1 MAQNNIPQELLDLL
15 PSANRNSDI
24 PQELLDLLP
33 GTEVSSDVPQE
44 LLDLLPPI
52 QQEEEAAPA
61 IVSDRPPLEE
71 RKRESTVVAKED
83 APVVTQRKEQTQVQE
98 DLVAP
103 PTKEEVQFIESKLP
117 SDGYTFK
124 DLQKQGLYEQ
134 FKYSVENDTT
144 PKVQRFLNEEVFNLL
159 PVEKRKELFEALGKD
174 KENIEKQIN
183 FESAAQSGMI
193 GGQFGPQPA
202 AKQQTQTQA
211 QEDLAAPPVEVGTG
225 ELIVRGFGLGIEATK
240 NIPTSVRA
248 IFNATETQRSQD
260 LLSIY
265 DRIDN
270 GETDLNILFPKDR
283 FTQSI
288 SPLEQRARAYLMGD
302 ATQKERLRQT
312 EVKYIADN
320 TKVIQELLPKF
331 IEFQQKT
338 QALSQGVPQFTDIK
352 SIGDFNDWLAFHGAA
367 GTTQLIPLML
377 TSLVTGG
384 YGAFVLG
391 TTYGLQEGVGARL
404 NYILKQVEKLPEQQ
418 QAAAV
423 SKYLAETADVTLA
436 QAIISGQLDK
446 MGGPVRTI
454 LKNKSLKKAAQET
467 VQQGTETATKEVAK
481 ETATQLVKRQA
492 KQLSGEILGEAA
504 TGAGQSVT
512 QIVGEL
518 QLQEKQGPLFTKEN
532 MVQIINDAAAEAAGV
547 PGAKA
552 LQLTTVGAVNQAKK
566 QINRRRQQ
574 KFLQDERVPTL
585 VRQYM
590 ESRMGQGISFGQA
603 YEEVQDQI
611 YGNKNPVKDQD
622 ATGED
627 IANANNITDAR
638 ARGYILFTSELLDK
652 YDEYDAEKIADRA
665 EQLMD
670 EGKQPK
676 AAFQKAEKEFV
687 DNNLEQLQIQEESD
701 LALEVLTDYDP
712 SDADNIVFR
721 ANSLIEQGTTPA
733 ESYAQAR
740 SEFDSGKLDMPDV
753 VRYRTPP
760 PIMRPGDVDL
770 TDVVTAETGTIL
782 GQEQEQAAIQ
792 QRQNPYQTTE
802 DLLNVEVE
810 GDTNLQLEGIQADLN
825 LAQTNEQRTSAFE
838 RAAILAE
845 ESLASDPEELGR
857 VQRGERTINPTAIN
871 LSAVLD
877 TATPAQ
883 RNQAFNRARKE
894 ISRVR
899 AKQKRTL
906 SMVDPT
912 DRAPNLLSEDTMYP
926 IATALASGVSAPQYG
941 RLLNIADSA
950 PTYRNKPE
958 YQNQRLKLL
967 THLALISRSPALN
980 GTFIQA
986 FARDTLNT
994 YEYGLAGMATKD
1006 GALKNMDSLPR
1017 RSDEVAA
1024 AKQRARKLKP
1034 YGKNEITSTTDAIG
1048 DVTRHVAL
1056 PVGEMGP
1063 PRKPELV
1070 GPQKLPAVRR
1080 QRKPKETM
1088 PSWLKGLGILPSEFV
1103 GPQKPITALPDLVG
1117 PDRPVTALPDFGD
1130 PRKVQKPFTLT
1141 EEDLKEIDKDAER
1154 INELLTQMNNLSTG
1168 DTRDLARAM
1177 GDYFEKTKG
1186 REYNI
1191 GALIR
1196 NIDNIYGDKFIY
1208 LLKVLQTSDIAR
1220 VFKRLTRGILGPDD
1234 VDHFDV
1240 MKNVMNSIS
1249 ARRHQY
1255 IEGSKPLI
1263 DMWRKYNSDS
1273 KRGAIKL
1280 AELMNKTTIE
1290 GVDPSRYKN
1299 AESAIRQDKRLKT
1312 LRKNL
1317 KEAESKAAKAKINNQ
1332 INRRKGKITDV
1343 FKTWNELEQID
1354 DGTGRQIYTQAR
1366 DKYKQYFEDYE
1377 KLLVKT
1383 IEESGL
1389 SDADKAIQVATI
1401 KKQFQDARERVPVY
1415 FPLKRYGDY
1424 YIRVSNSGD
1433 AEMDGFYMFETKK
1446 EAKDA
1451 IAEIRKNISEAEV
1464 NIADVVISEGNHR
1477 DRPSKLQEELASS
1490 DAMLKNIFDV
1500 IDSKKDT
1507 TVNVDSIKNQIMQ
1520 LYLATLPGQSL
1531 RTMFL
1536 NRKGTAGASQDV
1548 LRSFATTVS
1557 AVSTQLP
1564 RLEYGG
1570 EARREVSALR
1580 SQVEGFPNQEKLDQ
1594 IITELQNRVDME
1606 LTPEKP
1612 TMLDALATYGNKTAF
1627 LWLMSAA
1634 KSGLLQTT
1642 QFPLVVAPVM
1652 MQEFRG
1658 DLGKA
1663 KVAAKVFQ
1671 YLGVLN
1677 KLGVAKSIKEW
1688 TKPTIMNSSYINK
1701 HRDKELLQRAWNA
1714 ADEMGKFNTTYAAD
1728 VGDLSRAPTERGRAR
1743 RGLTATYN
1751 FMTGFFHHAERITR
1765 ELAYMAGFELAHE
1778 QAKGKGL
1785 KGEEAFNYAVK
1796 KALGVMDEGLFDYSQ
1811 YNKPTALKANAGTKM
1826 ATQFMSFS
1834 NMMASLMVRNFAN
1847 FVKPMDSKQR
1857 RDAAVVLFGV
1867 NAQAAL
1873 FSGIG
1878 GFWGA
1883 SIIWSGVELALD
1895 MYASVARDMDDE
1907 EEKERRQKAGLP
1919 EETIQEKLDRYGQQ
1933 WAEGNPAYFLT
1944 TKEWLNKWWIP
1955 THFGVY
1961 GTVPNAMGLEPKYA
1975 RYMQLVLE
1983 KGVISTALNIDM
1995 SNSLSLDGLV
2005 LRDRPR
2011 DPEANKLETI
2021 IDWASGIGVF
2031 PIFSVAKDFGYG
2043 VSDMLKGDY
2052 LKGAE
2057 RMTPAFIRGPVRAYR
2072 RATEGYTPFRGRPMS
2087 EAQAKQANLDYGL
2100 YDITMM
2106 SLVGGRQLQESRISE
2121 TAYSINKYI
2130 SNVNKSRSEIIAEVK
2145 NLRLAKDTG
2154 RATLDD
2160 IEEAMLKVDE
2170 WNSKYPPLFP
2180 ETFAYIDETN
2190 IIEAADKERIA
2201 MKLTTEMYGV
2211 RTATDAAKNL
2221 RLLRLI
2227 EKYLGVIPDEAAIQ
2241 KNLDMVNEHYQKEI
2255 QGR

>member
-1 MAQNNIPQELLDLL
+1 MARAVPLDLL
-15 PSANRNSDI
+15 PKRFGGNYTEEEKRQAV
-24 PQELLDLLP
+24 PADLLP
-33 GTEVSSDVPQE
+33 KDLGGTYVASEVD
-44 LLDLLPPI
+44 
-52 QQEEEAAPA
+52 QEEEVAPA

-71 RKRESTVVAKED
+71 TKRESTVVAKED
-83 APVVTQRKEQTQVQE
+83 APVVTQREKQTQVQE

-103 PTKEEVQFIESKLP
+103 PTKEEIQFIESELP

-134 FKYSVENDTT
+134 FKYSIENDTT
-144 PKVQRFLNEEVFNLL
+144 PKVERFLNEEVFNQL
-159 PVEKRKELFEALGKD
+159 PVEKRKKLFEALGKD

-193 GGQFGPQPA
+193 GGQFGPLPVD
-202 AKQQTQTQA
+202 KQQTQA

-225 ELIVRGFGLGIEATK
+225 ELLVRGFGLGIEATK

-302 ATQKERLRQT
+302 AAQKERLRQT
-312 EVKYIADN
+312 EAKYIADN

-454 LKNKSLKKAAQET
+454 LKNKALKKAAQET

-574 KFLQDERVPTL
+574 KFLQDERVPTV

-753 VRYRTPP
+753 VRYRTLP

-825 LAQTNEQRTSAFE
+825 LAQTNEQRMSAFE

-845 ESLASDPEELGR
+845 ESLASDPEALGR
-857 VQRGERTINPTAIN
+857 VQRGEKTINPTAMN

-912 DRAPNLLSEDTMYP
+912 DRAPNLLNEDTMLP
-926 IATALASGVSAPQYG
+926 IATALASGVSTPQFG

-950 PTYRNKPE
+950 PTYRNKPQ

-986 FARDTLNT
+986 SARDTLNT
-994 YEYGLAGMATKD
+994 YEYGLDGMATKD
-1006 GALKNMDSLPR
+1006 GALKNMNSLPR

-1103 GPQKPITALPDLVG
+1103 GPPKPITALPDVTG

-1130 PRKVQKPFTLT
+1130 PTKAQKPFTLT
-1141 EEDLKEIDKDAER
+1141 EEDLKEIDKDAEQ
-1154 INELLTQMNNLSTG
+1154 INELLTQMNDLSTG
-1168 DTRDLARAM
+1168 ETRDLARAM
-1177 GDYFEKTKG
+1177 GDYFKKTKS

-1191 GALIR
+1191 GALLR
-1196 NIDNIYGDKFIY
+1196 NIDNIYGDKFVY
-1208 LLKVLQTSDIAR
+1208 LLQALQTSDIAR

-1240 MKNVMNSIS
+1240 MKDVMNSMS
-1249 ARRHQY
+1249 AKRHQY

-1263 DMWRKYNSDS
+1263 EMWRQYNSGS
-1273 KRGAIKL
+1273 KRGAKVL
-1280 AELMNKTTIE
+1280 AELMNETSIE

-1317 KEAESKAAKAKINNQ
+1317 KEAESKPAKDKINKRIEQ
-1332 INRRKGKITDV
+1332 RKKTIDKIYRY
-1343 FKTWNELEQID
+1343 WNELGQID
-1354 DGTGRQIYTQAR
+1354 GGTGRQIYTQAR

-1377 KLLVKT
+1377 KLLIKT

-1389 SDADKAIQVATI
+1389 SDADKATQIEAI

-1415 FPLKRYGDY
+1415 FPLKRYGDF

-1446 EAKDA
+1446 DAKDA
-1451 IAEIRKNISEAEV
+1451 ADEIRRNISEAGV
-1464 NIADVVISEGNHR
+1464 NIADVVISEGNNK
-1477 DRPSKLQEELASS
+1477 DRPIRQELTSS
-1490 DAMLKNIFDV
+1490 DAMLRNIFDV
-1500 IDSKKDT
+1500 IDSKQDT

-1557 AVSTQLP
+1557 AVATQLP

-1580 SQVEGFPNQEKLDQ
+1580 SQIEGFPNQEKLDQ
-1594 IITELQNRVDME
+1594 IITELQDRVDME

-1658 DLGKA
+1658 DLGKT
-1663 KVAAKVFQ
+1663 KVAAKIFQ
-1671 YLGVLN
+1671 YLGVFN
-1677 KLGVAKSIKEW
+1677 KLGVAKSVKEW

-1728 VGDLSRAPTERGRAR
+1728 VGDLSRAPTERSKTRK
-1743 RGLTATYN
+1743 GLTATYN

-1765 ELAYMAGFELAHE
+1765 ELAYMAAFELAHE

-1796 KALGVMDEGLFDYSQ
+1796 KALGVVDEGLFDYSQ
-1811 YNKPTALKANAGTKM
+1811 YNKPSLLRANAGTKM

-1873 FSGIG
+1873 FSGVG

-1883 SIIWSGVELALD
+1883 SIVWGTFQMMFDAYSKIIQEIEDIEAGED
-1895 MYASVARDMDDE
+1895 ETE
-1907 EEKERRQKAGLP
+1907 EEKAA
-1919 EETIQEKLDRYGQQ
+1919 RYAQRFL
-1933 WAEGNPAYFLT
+1933 EGNPAYYT
-1944 TKEWLNKWWIP
+1944 SAKQWLNKWWIP
-1955 THFGVY
+1955 TYFGVN
-1961 GTVPNAMGLEPKYA
+1961 GTVPSAMGLDPKYA
-1975 RYMQLVLE
+1975 KYMQLIVE
-1983 KGVISTALNIDM
+1983 KGVISTALSIDM
-1995 SNSLSLDGLV
+1995 SNSLALDGLV
-2005 LRDRPR
+2005 IRDRPR
-2011 DPEANKLETI
+2011 DPEAGWFVNSVDALSNI
-2021 IDWASGIGVF
+2021 GIF
-2031 PIFSVAKDFGYG
+2031 PIASVIKDVALG
-2043 VSDMLKGDY
+2043 VGDMLEGNY

-2057 RMTPAFIRGPVRAYR
+2057 KAAPAIVKGPVRAYR
-2072 RATEGYTPFRGRPMS
+2072 RGTEGLVTYDG
-2087 EAQAKQANLDYGL
+2087 AKISDMDYSGFEL
-2100 YDITMM
+2100 TMM
-2106 SLVGGRQLQESRISE
+2106 ALTGGRNLEEARVVDN
-2121 TAYSINKYI
+2121 AYSINKF
-2130 SNVNKSRSEIIAEVK
+2130 NADVNRARGKYFNAVK
-2145 NLRLAKDTG
+2145 DAYVDLEEGKPGSVKKLRAAL
-2154 RATLDD
+2154 
-2160 IEEAMLKVDE
+2160 EKVDE
-2170 WNSKYPPLFP
+2170 WNDKYPN
-2180 ETFAYIDETN
+2180 IDDGIFKEIKLKN
-2190 IIEAADKERIA
+2190 ISDAADKEIA
-2201 MKLTTEMYGV
+2201 RRELTSAYYGV
-2211 RTATDAAKNL
+2211 RRPAEAAENL
-2221 RLLRLI
+2221 RLLVLLR
-2227 EKYLGVIPDEAAIQ
+2227 KYIGIVPDEAAIQ